1 MCRMAIGRKKFVQ
14 GFIGYRCPACGEK
27 VCAAGSGSDKE
38 IDVEEVAIQAAM
50 RGEAEADTLVE
61 CFSSGKCHWAGRL
74 SECVKVEDCV
84 KALRAVNAHLAEFC
98 DNGRPFHVMAVE
110 AARRTIK
117 DLEYV
122 RRKHEWLKSDRAF
135 HEGSTEAADGLQKK
149 AQEYE
154 RQVQKRLD
162 AINGYYF
169 GMIQDLRCE
178 RDEQIETVHKLNEE
192 IDRLKKESDENTNR
206 FFE

>member
-1 MCRMAIGRKKFVQ
+1 MTISTEVAGQMKYESVFAGH
-14 GFIGYRCPACGEK
+14 RCPMCGGE
-27 VCAAGSGSDKE
+27 VREGIQEAIRE
-38 IDVEEVAIQAAM
+38 DVL
-50 RGEAEADTLVE
+50 ADPLVG
-61 CFSSGKCHWAGRL
+61 CSCLGKCQWAGRL

>member
-1 MCRMAIGRKKFVQ
+1 MAIGRKKFVQ

-98 DNGRPFHVMAVE
+98 DNGRAFHVMAVE

-122 RRKHEWLKSDRAF
+122 RRKHEWLKKVSA
-135 HEGSTEAADGLQKK
+135 EAADHFQKK
-149 AQEYE
+149 AREYE
-154 RQVQKRLD
+154 RQIRERDGVI
-162 AINGYYF
+162 ATHTETIEE
-169 GMIQDLRCE
+169 LRCE
-178 RDEQIETVHKLNEE
+178 RQEYIEVIHRRDEE
-192 IDRLKKESDENTNR
+192 IGRLKKESAENTNR
-206 FFE
+206 F